1 MWAARVT
8 GLTVGASGKTSTMW
22 GRRRDAMRSH
32 SGSLRLFR
40 LFGIPVLVHWT
51 WFCFPFAPL
60 LLVGRGLGGWAGV
73 GVAFGI
79 LCLIVGCLLAHEL
92 AHCLV
97 ARGFGCRTK
106 RILLIP
112 FGMVG
117 DLERIPRE
125 PAQEILVAAAG
136 PVTSACLA
144 GLAWAASQL
153 ANYFGP
159 PIALHL
165 EGLCY
170 LLVIFN
176 SMAAAF
182 NVLVAILPSDGG
194 RILRA
199 TLFAVLR
206 RWTRLGERRSH
217 LLATKIAVRCVG
229 WPLAALLIGVMI
241 KTGFMVPHLFIL
253 LPLLGVAGELELW
266 ALRECPEIFDVPD
279 TVSFLPTVQRSPA
292 RRPSSRPPPQSLW
305 ALEIVLSSEQGAR
318 WVT

>member
-1 MWAARVT
+1 
-8 GLTVGASGKTSTMW
+8 
-22 GRRRDAMRSH
+22 MRAKS
-32 SGSLRLFR
+32 SSLYLFSA
-40 LFGIPVLVHWT
+40 FGIPVLVHWT

-60 LLVGRGLGGWAGV
+60 LFVGRGMGGWVGV

-97 ARGFGCRTK
+97 ARGFGCGTK

-144 GLAWAASQL
+144 GLAWAASL
-153 ANYFGP
+153 SAKWFDP
-159 PIALHL
+159 PIAFHV
-165 EGLCY
+165 EGLC
-170 LLVIFN
+170 LLLAFFN
-176 SMAAAF
+176 VMAAAF
-182 NVLVAILPSDGG
+182 NLLVAILPSDGG

-199 TLFAVLR
+199 TLFAALR
-206 RWTRLGERRSH
+206 RWTRMGERRSH

-229 WPLAALLIGVMI
+229 WPLAVLLIGVMI

-253 LPLLGVAGELELW
+253 LPLLGAAGELELW

-279 TVSFLPTVQRSPA
+279 TVRFLPAVQRLPA
-292 RRPSSRPPPQSLW
+292 RRSASRPPPHSLW